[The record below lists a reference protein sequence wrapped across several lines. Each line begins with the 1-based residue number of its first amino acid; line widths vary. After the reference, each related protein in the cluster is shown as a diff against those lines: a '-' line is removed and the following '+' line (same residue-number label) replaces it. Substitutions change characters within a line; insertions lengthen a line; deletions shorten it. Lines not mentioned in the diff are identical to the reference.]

1 MASLGNHSAVLSA
14 DASRLYS
21 VLGQAGGRL
30 KKWGSEVKSGVG
42 STLKGLA
49 KSAMTGG
56 VAGIAAAGTTALLS
70 QITAPFDRLSDISK
84 QGNIATQLG
93 LTPEAFTGIAGAA
106 KSAGSDTRDF
116 LEGLITLSGRAA
128 EAAEGKGDVAVEM
141 FQKLKLN
148 ANEFQKLNPEQQF
161 YKIFEALNQVQNPA
175 ERVNLLLKAFGE
187 DTGKNLV
194 QLLGKSTDELKA
206 LGGQFSISA
215 DDMAKAQLASE
226 SLGKAQASVGRAFD
240 QVLIAL
246 TPVFQFLADK
256 IPVVVKELGPVF
268 QGFGDSVIPVMRGI
282 AVSTG
287 YVWDVFRAGQ
297 GIVGVVIGEITKALG
312 YVVDAFATIIG
323 LAKELPDNMR
333 PDWLDDFIKGTEETA
348 EALKQVGR
356 ETSKWGKDRVASFG
370 ESADAARKFFDEFDR
385 GRNNELAKRKQLLAN
400 PGGVTSNTKPVEY
413 KPIDTA
419 LKGSREAAQIEARFY
434 ADGLK
439 ADDINKKQLQ
449 KMQEANQLL
458 VSIKDGVNRFGGFNI
473 L

>member
-21 VLGQAGGRL
+21 TLGQAGSRL
-30 KKWGSEVKSGVG
+30 KKWGGEVKSGVG

-49 KSAMTGG
+49 TSAATGG
-56 VAGIAAAGTTALLS
+56 FAGIAAAGSTALLS
-70 QITAPFDRLSDISK
+70 QLSAPFDRLKDISS

-148 ANEFQKLNPEQQF
+148 ANEFQQLNPEQQF

-206 LGGQFSISA
+206 LGGQFSIGA
-215 DDMAKAQLASE
+215 GDMAKAQLASE

-256 IPVVVKELGPVF
+256 IPQVMKALGPTF
-268 QGFGDSVIPVMRGI
+268 EGFGNSVIPVMRGI
-282 AVSTG
+282 AVAVG
-287 YVWDVFRAGQ
+287 YVFDVFKAGQ
-297 GIVGVVIGEITKALG
+297 GVVGVVIGEITKALG
-312 YVVDAFATIIG
+312 YVLDGFSSIVG
-323 LAKELPDNMR
+323 LAKDLPDAMR
-333 PDWLDDFIKGTEETA
+333 PAWLNDFVKGIDETSNVLK
-348 EALKQVGR
+348 EAGR
-356 ETSKWGKDRVASFG
+356 ETSKWGQGRIGEFG
-370 ESADAARKFFDEFDR
+370 QQADAARKFFDEFDK
-385 GRNNELAKRKQLLAN
+385 GRNDELAKRKQLLSN
-400 PGGVTSNTKPVEY
+400 PGGVMTGFKPADY
-413 KPIDTA
+413 KPIDAA
-419 LKGSREAAQIEARFY
+419 LKGSKEAAGIEARFY

-439 ADDINKKQLQ
+439 ADDINKQQLK
-449 KMQEANQLL
+449 KMQEANQILTA
-458 VSIKDGVNRFGGFNI
+458 IKDGVNKFAGFNI